1 MAIVANLG
9 VGGLPD
15 KPYGSVNRTAA
26 NVAAIVALTPQ
37 YPGEIVL
44 ALDTGLRYRALGT
57 TAAAGWGHV
66 TDRMN

>member
-15 KPYGSVNRTAA
+15 KPYGSVNRVLATFAA
-26 NVAAIVALTPQ
+26 ATTPQ
-37 YPGEIVL
+37 YPGEIIL
-44 ALDTGLRYRALGT
+44 ALDTGLRYRALGA
-57 TAAAGWGHV
+57 TAAAGWGQV